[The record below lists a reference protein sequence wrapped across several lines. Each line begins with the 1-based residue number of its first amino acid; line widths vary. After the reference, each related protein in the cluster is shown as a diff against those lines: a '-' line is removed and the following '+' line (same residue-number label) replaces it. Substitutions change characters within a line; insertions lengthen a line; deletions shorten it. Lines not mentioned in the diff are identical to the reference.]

1 MFLACECNFLRSVC
15 LSDSNT
21 DKPGCFNLQHST
33 WSSRCNYGASESR
46 PSQISEE
53 VHWSIV
59 VETIPNEGSRA
70 LITCKHVGACSRL
83 YRRQIEKKGRLFPRH
98 LSRDTRT
105 IIPMRNCR
113 YSYCRYFILFFI
125 TIWMSGFSQISAGL
139 TTHNALS

>member
-59 VETIPNEGSRA
+59 VETIPNEGPRA

-83 YRRQIEKKGRLFPRH
+83 YRRQIEKRKAFSPALFERYTCNYPHAKLQIFVLPVFHFIFHYYLDVR
-98 LSRDTRT
+98 
-105 IIPMRNCR
+105 IFANFCR
-113 YSYCRYFILFFI
+113 INN
-125 TIWMSGFSQISAGL
+125 T
-139 TTHNALS
+139 